1 MSALR
6 DSKAAACTRSAMP
19 LVPLAALLLL
29 AGCATL
35 SERECRDQ
43 DWYGIGADDG
53 FDGALA
59 STIEDHRKACT
70 EYGIEPDAEQYEVG
84 RRDGL
89 KQYCTVTRGFDI
101 GRKGMMYGGG
111 CPTGAER
118 WVAAAQNGS
127 GSPSWRGCM
136 NGLQTS
142 IAAQITVIPPARRTS
157 LTSRFDVFKGMSP
170 RQGCFVRR
178 ARPGARMRCRI
189 APIRRIIAHRSSRSI
204 AGMI

>member
-1 MSALR
+1 
-6 DSKAAACTRSAMP
+6 MP

-53 FDGALA
+53 FDGAPA

-111 CPTGAER
+111 CPTGAE
-118 WVAAAQNGS
+118 S
-127 GSPSWRGCM
+127 EFLRGHSL
-136 NGLQTS
+136 G
-142 IAAQITVIPPARRTS
+142 RR
-157 LTSRFDVFKGMSP
+157 FYDVEEEL
-170 RQGCFVRR
+170 
-178 ARPGARMRCRI
+178 
-189 APIRRIIAHRSSRSI
+189 RRIDSDLRSYRSQSTTPDVDETTQTRAYSRIRDLEFERSRLESELRHLEWERQQL
-204 AGMI
+204 